1 MSNPTDETNELDS
14 YGVWVKNDKPEDLS
28 DLQNESLDD
37 LGDIGDIDLSDFDTE
52 IESLDS
58 DSVLADNAVEQISD
72 AGIDIP
78 DFELDDEVKTEG
90 DFAEDFSD
98 MFKDSPVEPES
109 NDILN
114 DDTAL
119 TIDELDNITNNAEVS
134 SDTEITDTLDTEKEV
149 DISSFEEVT
158 FDDFSSGSVAE
169 PVEEAAAEEE
179 GEIELSLDDFMDG
192 GFSDE
197 SVASGNNGFEPGKNP
212 AEMASNSD
220 SEEISLDDFLD
231 ADDFGLGEA
240 PKKEEETFIDEKP
253 LDMSISFDSSAETV
267 QTEDNNA
274 ASYVS
279 DYDDEDDFDT
289 TVEASIEETST
300 SASSSD
306 IDAEEISL
314 ADFGIDEDA
323 DETPVTQDVAEQ
335 KNKEAVVDFDLTVGN
350 ENMAT
355 APVVNEIKDKH
366 EENIEEL
373 SDEIIE
379 KADEPAAGTQN
390 VSSDLLQQIVA
401 DLASLKNEI
410 TSLKANL
417 AEMKSVQ
424 QAENIPVESEPVI
437 EAVEE
442 EILTEAADDES
453 SIPEIEIP
461 EETESSGGFFS
472 NSGDEDDTIAL
483 SGFELDNI
491 MNTAVFEAETT
502 EEAAASLMEDTEAKE
517 DAVEAA
523 DDLPE
528 TIDFEP
534 VETSTEELT
543 ASDESAAQEIN
554 NIDAVSDGTL
564 SYDFSDEAIEEP
576 DLENI
581 FDEETFEDED
591 LPEEISISTEDD
603 MLVES
608 SKNDFME
615 SISDTTEQNI
625 EPIDNDSIE
634 NILEEVNSEK
644 SELPAEEESLEEIVL
659 DDSTEEESLEE
670 KTLDDSVEEISEEIT
685 EEPVELSEEESE
697 ITFDEAQEEPALEE
711 IKTEESV
718 SFDDIFEETEATDE
732 AASDESSIEESFDS
746 MFETEDT
753 LEAISED
760 TETDTSDSEAIAE
773 DDLDSFFE
781 TIDDSAADETVVEEV
796 EPELDI
802 KEEEFNTFDTI
813 SDDEV
818 PVVEPVLDEEVIPE
832 TAVSEDELTEE
843 FVSVEEDD
851 SISDSNL
858 DYLTTEL
865 DQPVEETESEINKE
879 LKQDIKSVLLYMD
892 QLLANLPED
901 KIDEFAKSEEF
912 NTYKKL
918 FSELGLS

>member
-98 MFKDSPVEPES
+98 MFKDSPVETES

-502 EEAAASLMEDTEAKE
+502 EEAAESLMEDTEAKE

-528 TIDFEP
+528 TIDFET

-644 SELPAEEESLEEIVL
+644 SELPAEEESLEEIAL

-670 KTLDDSVEEISEEIT
+670 ITLDDSVEEISEEIT

-711 IKTEESV
+711 IKTEETV

-760 TETDTSDSEAIAE
+760 TETVTSDSEAIAE
-773 DDLDSFFE
+773 EDLDSFFE